1 MTTTCNRVLWPML
14 FESYP
19 EKSLLEPVSI
29 HNSQD
34 MEIAQVTNDGWMD
47 KKKCHTHTHTE
58 ILFRH

>member
-1 MTTTCNRVLWPML
+1 ML

-34 MEIAQVTNDGWMD
+34 MEITQVTNDGWMD
-47 KKKCHTHTHTE
+47 KEMSHT
-58 ILFRH
+58 